1 LERFENFF
9 RSIAMRPNVKI
20 AVLVSLGA
28 VIAAVG
34 FVIVR
39 HHEAAIVRQDTCGKA
54 EPGYWYDP
62 MRPGE
67 HFDKPGKSPFMDM
80 PLVPKCPEPQSGTAA
95 ARAVA
100 ANAESKPQ
108 YWYDPMHPAEHF
120 GKPGKSPFMDMQL
133 VPKYA
138 EDAAPGSIAVDSR
151 VVQNL
156 GLRLA
161 KVEQGSFARVVDTVG
176 SVGVDEHRIEAVQ
189 VRQPGWVERLYVR
202 AAGDSV
208 RRGQILAGIY
218 SPDLL
223 ATQQELLI
231 ALGANDPQLIE
242 ATRKRLA
249 QFGLSEAQIARIE
262 KAQRAERR
270 VDYYAPFD
278 GYVMDLGARQGAE
291 VQPGTMLFQ
300 LADLSSVWVT
310 AEVPETQAA
319 WLKPGDRAEVEV
331 PALPGER
338 FQGQVDYLYPELTQA
353 TRTLKVRVVVKNSR
367 KHLRPGMFA
376 AAHFQRMTQDRALTV
391 PSESVIKTGM
401 RSFVIVA
408 DDDTHFR
415 PSRVR
420 VGAEQGGRS
429 EILEGLTLG
438 QNVVASGQF
447 LIDSEA
453 NLRGA
458 FDNLAGSNDSK
469 SEAAKP
475 MMMPAPSMQ
484 SPKASH

>member
-1 LERFENFF
+1 
-9 RSIAMRPNVKI
+9 MRPNVKI
-20 AVLVSLGA
+20 ALIVCVVA
-28 VIAAVG
+28 VIAALGFTILRHGDAKIVG
-34 FVIVR
+34 
-39 HHEAAIVRQDTCGKA
+39 QDACGKA
-54 EPGYWYDP
+54 APSYWYDP
-62 MRPGE
+62 MRPNE

-80 PLVPKCPEPQSGTAA
+80 QLVPKCPDTQGAAPTASA
-95 ARAVA
+95 AIAL
-100 ANAESKPQ
+100 AESKPQ

-120 GKPGKSPFMDMQL
+120 DKPGKSPFMDMQL

-138 EDAAPGSIAVDSR
+138 KDAAPGSIAVDSR
-151 VVQNL
+151 VVENL

-161 KVEQGSFARVVDTVG
+161 KVEQGSFARLVDTVG
-176 SVGVDEHRIEAVQ
+176 SVAVDEHRIEAVQ
-189 VRQPGWVERLYVR
+189 VRQPGWVERLDVR
-202 AAGDSV
+202 AVGDSV
-208 RRGQILAGIY
+208 RRGQLLAGIY

-223 ATQQELLI
+223 ATQQEFLI
-231 ALGANDPQLIE
+231 ALGSNDPQLIE
-242 ATRKRLA
+242 AARRRLA
-249 QFGLSEAQIARIE
+249 LFGLSETQIARVE
-262 KAQRAERR
+262 KTQRVERR

-300 LADLSSVWVT
+300 LVDLSTVWVT

-338 FQGQVDYLYPELTQA
+338 FVGQVDYLYPELTQA
-353 TRTLKVRVVVKNSR
+353 TRTLKVRVVVKNPHM
-367 KHLRPGMFA
+367 HLRPGMFA
-376 AAHFQRMTQDRALTV
+376 AAHFQSMTQDHALTV

-415 PSRVR
+415 PTRVR
-420 VGAEQGGRS
+420 IGAEQGGRS

-438 QNVVASGQF
+438 QNVVSSGQF

-458 FDNLAGSNDSK
+458 FDNLAGSNESK
-469 SEAAKP
+469 SEDAKP
-475 MMMPAPSMQ
+475 MMMPAPSMK
-484 SPKASH
+484 STDGSH

>member
-1 LERFENFF
+1 
-9 RSIAMRPNVKI
+9 MRPNLRPALFI
-20 AVLVSLGA
+20 CLG
-28 VIAAVG
+28 VVMAAVA
-34 FVIVR
+34 FVIFR
-39 HHEAAIVRQDTCGKA
+39 HRDAAVAR
-54 EPGYWYDP
+54 
-62 MRPGE
+62 
-67 HFDKPGKSPFMDM
+67 
-80 PLVPKCPEPQSGTAA
+80 PEPRSGTSAAGAA
-95 ARAVA
+95 AAT
-100 ANAESKPQ
+100 AESKPQ

-120 GKPGKSPFMDMQL
+120 DKPGKSPFMDMQL

-138 EDAAPGSIAVDSR
+138 KDAAPGSIAVDSR

-161 KVEQGSFARVVDTVG
+161 RVEQGSFARVVDTVG
-176 SVGVDEHRIEAVQ
+176 SVAVDEHLIEAVQ
-189 VRQPGWVERLYVR
+189 VRQPGWVERLDVR

-208 RRGQILAGIY
+208 RRGQLLAGVY

-231 ALGANDPQLIE
+231 ALDSNDLQLIE
-242 ATRKRLA
+242 AARRRLA
-249 QFGLSEAQIARIE
+249 LFGLSEAQIARVE
-262 KAQRAERR
+262 KNRQVERR
-270 VDYYAPFD
+270 VEYYAPFS

-291 VQPGTMLFQ
+291 VQPGAMLFQ
-300 LADLSSVWVT
+300 LADLNSVWVT

-319 WLKPGDRAEVEV
+319 WLKPGDRAEIQV

-338 FQGQVDYLYPELTQA
+338 FEGQVDYLYPELTQA
-353 TRTLKVRVVVKNSR
+353 TRTLRVRVVVKNPHR
-367 KHLRPGMFA
+367 HLRPGMFA
-376 AAHFQRMTQDRALTV
+376 AAHFRSMTQDHALTV
-391 PSESVIKTGM
+391 PSESVIKTGT

-415 PSRVR
+415 PTRVR

-429 EILEGLTLG
+429 EILEGLALG

-458 FDNLAGSNDSK
+458 FDNLAGSTESRGGGAE
-469 SEAAKP
+469 ST
-475 MMMPAPSMQ
+475 MMPAPSMK
-484 SPKASH
+484 SPAASH

>member
-1 LERFENFF
+1 
-9 RSIAMRPNVKI
+9 MRPNSKVALLVYLGVAI
-20 AVLVSLGA
+20 AVVGIVIFRHRDA
-28 VIAAVG
+28 VV
-34 FVIVR
+34 
-39 HHEAAIVRQDTCGKA
+39 VRQDACGKA
-54 EPGYWYDP
+54 APSYWYDP
-62 MRPGE
+62 MRPSE
-67 HFDKPGKSPFMDM
+67 HFD
-80 PLVPKCPEPQSGTAA
+80 QA
-95 ARAVA
+95 
-100 ANAESKPQ
+100 
-108 YWYDPMHPAEHF
+108 
-120 GKPGKSPFMDMQL
+120 GKSPFMDMQL

-138 EDAAPGSIAVDSR
+138 KDAEPGSIAVDSR

-189 VRQPGWVERLYVR
+189 VRQPGWVERLDVR

-208 RRGQILAGIY
+208 HRGQLLAGIY

-223 ATQQELLI
+223 AAQQELLI
-231 ALGANDPQLIE
+231 ALGSNDPQLIE
-242 ATRKRLA
+242 ASRRRLA
-249 QFGLSEAQIARIE
+249 LFGLSETQIAHVERT
-262 KAQRAERR
+262 QQAERR
-270 VDYYAPFD
+270 VEYYAAFD
-278 GYVMDLGARQGAE
+278 GYVMDLGARQGAQ
-291 VQPGTMLFQ
+291 VQPGTLLFQ
-300 LADLSSVWVT
+300 LADLSTVWVT

-331 PALPGER
+331 PALPSER

-353 TRTLKVRVVVKNSR
+353 TRTLKVRVVVKNPH

-376 AAHFQRMTQDRALTV
+376 TAHFQSMTQDRALTV

-415 PSRVR
+415 PTRVR

-438 QNVVASGQF
+438 QNVVSSGQF

-458 FDNLAGSNDSK
+458 FDNLAGSNESRG
-469 SEAAKP
+469 EGAQP
-475 MMMPAPSMQ
+475 TMMPAPSMK
-484 SPKASH
+484 SPNGSH

>member
-1 LERFENFF
+1 MRL
-9 RSIAMRPNVKI
+9 SVQIA
-20 AVLVSLGA
+20 LLLCLGA
-28 VIAAVG
+28 VVAAGGFLIFGHRDAAV
-34 FVIVR
+34 VQ
-39 HHEAAIVRQDTCGKA
+39 H
-54 EPGYWYDP
+54 
-62 MRPGE
+62 
-67 HFDKPGKSPFMDM
+67 
-80 PLVPKCPEPQSGTAA
+80 LEPQVGASATGTAA
-95 ARAVA
+95 A
-100 ANAESKPQ
+100 AESKPQ

-120 GKPGKSPFMDMQL
+120 DKPGKSPFMDMQL
-133 VPKYA
+133 VPKYSK
-138 EDAAPGSIAVDSR
+138 DAAPGSIAVDSR

-161 KVEQGSFARVVDTVG
+161 KVDQGSFARVVDTVG
-176 SVGVDEHRIEAVQ
+176 SVAVDEHRIEAVQ
-189 VRQPGWVERLYVR
+189 VRQPGWVERLDVR

-208 RRGQILAGIY
+208 RRGQLLAGIY

-231 ALGANDPQLIE
+231 ALGSNDPKLIE
-242 ATRKRLA
+242 ATRRRLA
-249 QFGLSEAQIARIE
+249 LFGLSEAQIARVE
-262 KAQRAERR
+262 TTRQVERQ

-291 VQPGTMLFQ
+291 VQPGAMLFQ
-300 LADLSSVWVT
+300 LADLNSVWVT
-310 AEVPETQAA
+310 AEVAETQAA
-319 WLKPGDRAEVEV
+319 WLKQGDRAEVEV

-338 FQGQVDYLYPELTQA
+338 FEGQVDYLYPELTQA
-353 TRTLKVRVVVKNSR
+353 TRTLKVRVVVKNPR
-367 KHLRPGMFA
+367 RHLRPGMFA
-376 AAHFQRMTQDRALTV
+376 TAHFQSMTQDHALTV
-391 PSESVIKTGM
+391 PSESVIKTGT

-415 PSRVR
+415 PTRVR

-458 FDNLAGSNDSK
+458 FDNLVGSNESRNDD
-469 SEAAKP
+469 AKP
-475 MMMPAPSMQ
+475 VMMPAPSMK
-484 SPKASH
+484 SPTGSR

>member
-1 LERFENFF
+1 
-9 RSIAMRPNVKI
+9 MRPSAKAALLLCAGV
-20 AVLVSLGA
+20 
-28 VIAAVG
+28 VIAAVA
-34 FVIVR
+34 FLIFR
-39 HHEAAIVRQDTCGKA
+39 HRDAVVVRQDACGKA
-54 EPGYWYDP
+54 GSSYWYDP
-62 MRPGE
+62 MRPSE

-80 PLVPKCPEPQSGTAA
+80 QLVPKCPEPQSGAA
-95 ARAVA
+95 ATGTVA
-100 ANAESKPQ
+100 ATAESKPQ

-120 GKPGKSPFMDMQL
+120 EKPGKSPFMDMQL

-138 EDAAPGSIAVDSR
+138 KDAAPGSIAVDSR

-189 VRQPGWVERLYVR
+189 VRQPGWVERLAVR

-208 RRGQILAGIY
+208 HRGQLLAGIY

-231 ALGANDPQLIE
+231 ALGSNDPQLIE
-242 ATRKRLA
+242 AARRRLA
-249 QFGLSEAQIARIE
+249 LFGLSETQTARVE
-262 KAQRAERR
+262 RTQQVERR

-278 GYVMDLGARQGAE
+278 GYVMDLGARQGGE

-300 LADLSSVWVT
+300 LADLSTVWVT

-338 FQGQVDYLYPELTQA
+338 SEGQVDYLYPELTQA
-353 TRTLKVRVVVKNSR
+353 TRTLRVRVVVKNPR

-376 AAHFQRMTQDRALTV
+376 AVHFQSMTQDHALTV
-391 PSESVIKTGM
+391 PSESVIKTGT

-415 PSRVR
+415 PTRVR

-429 EILEGLTLG
+429 EILEGLALG
-438 QNVVASGQF
+438 QNVVSSGQF

-458 FDNLAGSNDSK
+458 FDNLSGSNESRGE
-469 SEAAKP
+469 SAQP
-475 MMMPAPSMQ
+475 TMMPAPSMK
-484 SPKASH
+484 SPAGSH

>member
-1 LERFENFF
+1 
-9 RSIAMRPNVKI
+9 MTPNVKVALI
-20 AVLVSLGA
+20 VCAGV

-34 FVIVR
+34 FVIFR
-39 HHEAAIVRQDTCGKA
+39 HRDAAVVRQSSCGKA
-54 EPGYWYDP
+54 APNYWYDP
-62 MRPGE
+62 MRPSE
-67 HFDKPGKSPFMDM
+67 HFDAPGKSPFMDM
-80 PLVPKCPEPQSGTAA
+80 QLLPKCPDTQGAAPTAS
-95 ARAVA
+95 A
-100 ANAESKPQ
+100 ANALAESKPQ

-120 GKPGKSPFMDMQL
+120 DQPGKSPFMDTQL

-138 EDAAPGSIAVDSR
+138 KDAAPGGIAVDSR

-161 KVEQGSFARVVDTVG
+161 KVEQGSFARLVDTVG

-189 VRQPGWVERLYVR
+189 VHQSGWVERLDVR
-202 AAGDSV
+202 AVGDSV
-208 RRGQILAGIY
+208 RRGQPLAGIY

-223 ATQQELLI
+223 ATQQEFLI
-231 ALGANDPQLIE
+231 ALRSNDHQLIE
-242 ATRKRLA
+242 AARNRLTL
-249 QFGLSEAQIARIE
+249 FGLSEAQIARIE
-262 KAQRAERR
+262 KARRVERR

-278 GYVMDLGARQGAE
+278 GYVMDLGVREGAQI
-291 VQPGTMLFQ
+291 QPGMMLFQ
-300 LADLSSVWVT
+300 LADLSTVWVT

-331 PALPGER
+331 PALPGDR
-338 FQGQVDYLYPELTQA
+338 FEGQVDYLYPELTQA
-353 TRTLKVRVVVKNSR
+353 TRTLKVRVVVKNPH

-376 AAHFQRMTQDRALTV
+376 AAHFQSVTQDHALTV

-415 PSRVR
+415 PTRVR
-420 VGAEQGGRS
+420 VGTEQGGRS

-458 FDNLAGSNDSK
+458 FDNLAGSNESK
-469 SEAAKP
+469 SGDAKP
-475 MMMPAPSMQ
+475 VMMPPPSMK
-484 SPKASH
+484 SPEGSH

>member
-1 LERFENFF
+1 
-9 RSIAMRPNVKI
+9 MKPNVKVGLLI
-20 AVLVSLGA
+20 SAGI

-34 FVIVR
+34 FVIFR
-39 HHEAAIVRQDTCGKA
+39 HRDAAVVGQVSCGKA
-54 EPGYWYDP
+54 APNYWYDP
-62 MRPGE
+62 MRPSE
-67 HFDKPGKSPFMDM
+67 HFDRPGKSPFMDM
-80 PLVPKCPEPQSGTAA
+80 PLVAKCPDTQGA
-95 ARAVA
+95 ARTAGEPTA
-100 ANAESKPQ
+100 LAESKPQ
-108 YWYDPMHPAEHF
+108 YWYDPMHPAQHF
-120 GKPGKSPFMDMQL
+120 DKPGKSPFMDMQL
-133 VPKYA
+133 VPKYSK
-138 EDAAPGSIAVDSR
+138 DAAAGSIAVDSR

-156 GLRLA
+156 GLRLS
-161 KVEQGSFARVVDTVG
+161 KVEQGSFSRTVDTVG
-176 SVGVDEHRIEAVQ
+176 SVGVDEHRIEALQ
-189 VRQPGWVERLYVR
+189 VRQPGWVERLDVR
-202 AAGDSV
+202 AVGDSV
-208 RRGQILAGIY
+208 RRGQPLAGIY

-231 ALGANDPQLIE
+231 ALGSNDSQLID
-242 ATRKRLA
+242 AARKRLA
-249 QFGLSEAQIARIE
+249 LFGLSQAQITRIE
-262 KAQRAERR
+262 KAQRVERR
-270 VDYYAPFD
+270 VDYFAPFD
-278 GYVMDLGARQGAE
+278 GYVMDLGVRQGAE

-300 LADLSSVWVT
+300 LADLSTVWVT

-338 FQGQVDYLYPELTQA
+338 FEGQVDYLYPELTQA
-353 TRTLKVRVVVKNSR
+353 TRTLKVRVVVKNPHR
-367 KHLRPGMFA
+367 HLRPGMFA
-376 AAHFQRMTQDRALTV
+376 AAHFQSVTHTQSLTV

-415 PSRVR
+415 PTRVR

-458 FDNLAGSNDSK
+458 FDNLAGSNESK
-469 SEAAKP
+469 GDDAKP
-475 MMMPAPSMQ
+475 VMMPAPSMK
-484 SPKASH
+484 SPDGSR

>member
-1 LERFENFF
+1 
-9 RSIAMRPNVKI
+9 MRPNVKVALLVCAGI
-20 AVLVSLGA
+20 A
-28 VIAAVG
+28 IAAVG
-34 FVIVR
+34 FVIFR
-39 HHEAAIVRQDTCGKA
+39 HRDAAVVGQGSCGKTV
-54 EPGYWYDP
+54 PNYWYDP
-62 MRPGE
+62 MRPSE

-80 PLVPKCPEPQSGTAA
+80 PLVPKCPETQSAAPTASEA
-95 ARAVA
+95 TAL
-100 ANAESKPQ
+100 AESKPQ
-108 YWYDPMHPAEHF
+108 YWYDPMRPTEHF
-120 GKPGKSPFMDMQL
+120 DKPGKSPFMDMQL
-133 VPKYA
+133 VPKYPK
-138 EDAAPGSIAVDSR
+138 DAAPGSIAVDSR

-161 KVEQGSFARVVDTVG
+161 KVEQGSFSRLVDTVG
-176 SVGVDEHRIEAVQ
+176 SVGVDEHRIEAFQ
-189 VRQPGWVERLYVR
+189 VRQPGWVERLDVR
-202 AAGDSV
+202 AVGDSV
-208 RRGQILAGIY
+208 RQGQPLAGIY

-231 ALGANDPQLIE
+231 ALGSNDSQLIE
-242 ATRKRLA
+242 AARRRLA
-249 QFGLSEAQIARIE
+249 LFGLSEAQIARIE
-262 KAQRAERR
+262 KTQRVERR
-270 VDYYAPFD
+270 VDYFAPFD
-278 GYVMDLGARQGAE
+278 GYVMDLGVRQGAE

-300 LADLSSVWVT
+300 LADLSTVWVT

-338 FQGQVDYLYPELTQA
+338 FEGQVDYLYPELTQA
-353 TRTLKVRVVVKNSR
+353 TRTLKVRVVVKNPH

-376 AAHFQRMTQDRALTV
+376 AAHFQSMTQDHALTV

-415 PSRVR
+415 PTRVR

-458 FDNLAGSNDSK
+458 FDNLAGSNESK
-469 SEAAKP
+469 SDDAKR
-475 MMMPAPSMQ
+475 MMMPAPSMK
-484 SPKASH
+484 SPDGSH